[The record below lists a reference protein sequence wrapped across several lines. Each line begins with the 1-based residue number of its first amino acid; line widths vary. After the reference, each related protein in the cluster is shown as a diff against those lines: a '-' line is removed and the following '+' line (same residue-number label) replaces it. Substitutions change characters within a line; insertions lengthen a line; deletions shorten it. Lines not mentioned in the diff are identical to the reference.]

1 MGIIKDK
8 ETLKKIDDAL
18 EEIRPFLQADGG
30 DIEFLELTDDWV
42 VKVRLTGACGTCS
55 VSSMTL
61 TNGVEVVI
69 KRSLPKVREV
79 LAC

>member
-1 MGIIKDK
+1 MGINKDP
-8 ETLKKIDDAL
+8 ETLRKINKAL

-30 DIEFLELTDDWV
+30 DIDFLELTEDWV

-61 TNGVEVVI
+61 TNGVEVVV
-69 KRSLPKVREV
+69 KRSLPQVKKV

>member
-1 MGIIKDK
+1 MGINKDT
-8 ETLKKIDDAL
+8 ETLRKINEAL

-30 DIEFLELTDDWV
+30 DIDFLELTDDWV

-61 TNGVEVVI
+61 TNGVEVVV
-69 KRSLPKVREV
+69 KRSLPQVKKV

>member
-1 MGIIKDK
+1 MGINKDT
-8 ETLKKIDDAL
+8 ETLRKINEAL

-30 DIEFLELTDDWV
+30 DIDFLELTEDWV

-61 TNGVEVVI
+61 TNGVEVVV
-69 KRSLPKVREV
+69 KRSLPQVKKV

>member
-1 MGIIKDK
+1 MVINKDA
-8 ETLKKIDDAL
+8 ETLRKIHEAL
-18 EEIRPFLQADGG
+18 EEVRPFLQADGG
-30 DIEFLELTDDWV
+30 DIDLLELTDDWV

-69 KRSLPKVREV
+69 KRSLPQVRKV

>member
-1 MGIIKDK
+1 MVINKDT
-8 ETLKKIDDAL
+8 ETLRKIHEAL
-18 EEIRPFLQADGG
+18 EEVRPFLQADGG
-30 DIEFLELTDDWV
+30 DIDFLELTDDWV

-55 VSSMTL
+55 ISSMTL

-69 KRSLPKVREV
+69 KRSLPQVRKV

>member
-1 MGIIKDK
+1 MVINKDT
-8 ETLKKIDDAL
+8 ETLRKIHEAL
-18 EEIRPFLQADGG
+18 EEVRPFLQADGG
-30 DIEFLELTDDWV
+30 DIDFLELTDDWV

-69 KRSLPKVREV
+69 KRSLPQVRKV

>member
-1 MGIIKDK
+1 MGINKDT
-8 ETLKKIDDAL
+8 ETLKKIHDSL
-18 EEIRPFLQADGG
+18 EEVRPFLQADGG
-30 DIEFLELTDDWV
+30 DIDFIELTDDWV
-42 VKVRLTGACGTCS
+42 VKVRLTGACSTCS

-69 KRSLPKVREV
+69 KRSLPQVREV

>member
-18 EEIRPFLQADGG
+18 EEVRPFLQADGG